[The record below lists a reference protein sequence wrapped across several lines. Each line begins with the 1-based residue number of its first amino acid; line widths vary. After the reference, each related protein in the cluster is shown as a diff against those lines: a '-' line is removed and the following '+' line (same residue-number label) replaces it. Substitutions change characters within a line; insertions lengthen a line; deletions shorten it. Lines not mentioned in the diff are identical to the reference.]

1 MMCRGIAG
9 ESEGWR
15 AAYNRRVMSDPRALI
30 NELRDALVAASPP
43 QAGDWLVRLEAIDHA
58 VAALQAERQRLLNDV
73 EAAEHARDAA
83 KLQQMKTAGQL
94 KTLHKSLA
102 AAAPDV
108 AGSSDPQSDAL
119 RRIEWLANHGGSDP
133 AAAEAAK
140 AAEMDAPI
148 PGRAVLEAV
157 AAGER
162 KFTKAQLDFSIAEAM
177 VLTGWE
183 MTPLELTQK
192 GEPWLAELILKHQ
205 QGEAVG

>member
-43 QAGDWLVRLEAIDHA
+43 QAGDWLARPRALEPA
-58 VAALQAERQRLLNDV
+58 VAALQAGHQRLLNDV

-108 AGSSDPQSDAL
+108 AAGKDPQADAL
-119 RRIEWLANHGGSDP
+119 RRIEWLADHGGSDP

-140 AAEMDAPI
+140 A
-148 PGRAVLEAV
+148 
-157 AAGER
+157 
-162 KFTKAQLDFSIAEAM
+162 
-177 VLTGWE
+177 
-183 MTPLELTQK
+183 
-192 GEPWLAELILKHQ
+192 
-205 QGEAVG
+205 